1 VSRYLP
7 VFPLGNALL
16 PTQVLPLHIF
26 EPRYRVLM
34 DVLHA
39 PESSREIGVVLIERG
54 REVGG
59 GDVRVDVG
67 TIAHLVSSEQL
78 PDGRWLAVFV
88 ARERFQVA
96 RWLPDD
102 PFPQAEVDELA
113 DPAWDV
119 GDDDR
124 LGEAESEV
132 RRALTLAAELG
143 ETRVPSSFE
152 LPPDPPA
159 AAWAL
164 AAAAPIGSFDRQ
176 QLLEAPTPSARLDL
190 LLGVVRDV
198 SSVLAFRLYGR

>member
-1 VSRYLP
+1 VSRYVP

-16 PTQVLPLHIF
+16 PTQVMPLHIF
-26 EPRYRVLM
+26 EPRYRALM

-39 PESSREIGVVLIERG
+39 PDSARQIGVVLIERG

-67 TIAHLVSSEQL
+67 TIAHLVESERL

-88 ARERFQVA
+88 ARERFRVA
-96 RWLPDD
+96 TWLPDD
-102 PFPQAEVDELA
+102 PFPQAEIDELQ
-113 DPAWDV
+113 DPQWDP
-119 GDDDR
+119 GDEDR
-124 LGEAESEV
+124 LRDAEGEV

-152 LPPDPPA
+152 LPSDPA
-159 AAWAL
+159 AAAWIL

-176 QLLEAPTPSARLDL
+176 QLLEAPSASARLDL
-190 LLGVVRDV
+190 LLALVRDA
-198 SSVLAFRLYGR
+198 SRVLAFRLYGR